1 MSIVLSDGQQGRVC
15 MAELIDK
22 GMLLCFGLYLAAW
35 QGGEQAPVI
44 AFLAAAAIAAWDC
57 YVTEKRKK
65 VGGIFVFLL
74 LCFFVPQLYLF
85 LPVAFYDCVRTRF
98 GGGAVGV
105 LFIFWH
111 KQEIWG
117 LPMALLFLTLA
128 GAVLLAYRT
137 DRMEELEKKLIRLRD
152 TSTELA
158 IALKEKN
165 RTLIE
170 KQDNEIY
177 TATLK
182 ERNRIARE
190 IHDNVGHMLSR
201 SILQVGALLAVYR
214 DEQLKEQLGS
224 VRETLGLAMNNIR
237 ESVHDLHDDSVD
249 LNQAVLEVLGPIR
262 ADYEVI
268 YRYDMGKNIPRNVKY
283 CFLSAVKE
291 AISNTM
297 RHSDADRIEIVMVEH
312 PVIFQLKIED
322 NGTTGESD
330 AFQKA
335 GGELLDGSGMG
346 LSNMRTRVEGMHGTF
361 HVSRDGG
368 FRIFIAVPKE
378 DGKGRGL

>member
-1 MSIVLSDGQQGRVC
+1 M
-15 MAELIDK
+15 
-22 GMLLCFGLYLAAW
+22 
-35 QGGEQAPVI
+35 
-44 AFLAAAAIAAWDC
+44 
-57 YVTEKRKK
+57 
-65 VGGIFVFLL
+65 
-74 LCFFVPQLYLF
+74 
-85 LPVAFYDCVRTRF
+85 
-98 GGGAVGV
+98 
-105 LFIFWH
+105 
-111 KQEIWG
+111 
-117 LPMALLFLTLA
+117 
-128 GAVLLAYRT
+128 
-137 DRMEELEKKLIRLRD
+137 
-152 TSTELA
+152 
-158 IALKEKN
+158 
-165 RTLIE
+165 
-170 KQDNEIY
+170 
-177 TATLK
+177 ATLK

-201 SILQVGALLAVYR
+201 SILQVGALLAVYK

-268 YRYDMGKNIPRNVKY
+268 YRYDMEKNIPRNVKY

-322 NGTTGESD
+322 NGTTGESG

-335 GGELLDGSGMG
+335 DGELLDGSGMG
-346 LSNMRTRVEGMHGTF
+346 LSNMRTHVEGMHGIF

-368 FRIFIAVPKE
+368 FRIFISVPKKDSKE
-378 DGKGRGL
+378 KGL